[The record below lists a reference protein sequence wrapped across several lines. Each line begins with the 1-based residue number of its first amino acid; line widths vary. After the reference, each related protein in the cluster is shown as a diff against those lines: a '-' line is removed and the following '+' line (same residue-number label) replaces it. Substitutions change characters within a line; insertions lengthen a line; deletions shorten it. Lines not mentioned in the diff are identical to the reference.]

1 MPNISP
7 EPEALISCASH
18 RPRHLLEA
26 MITIP
31 DAEKPKTP
39 TLAERV
45 SSLGILDRLPLEIL
59 YMLLGRLD
67 IQSITSFV
75 RVSFRGNSYIESL
88 RAYRD
93 LVTFAPQ
100 TLMALGKTG
109 LLNLHSVTE
118 LHAALRQERCA
129 SCVEYGAFLFLPTC
143 ERCCWECLRHN
154 PLLRVLPSKEAKR
167 YFGLSERHIRQ
178 LPTISVIPS
187 NYGIS
192 RTPSPRSCRLGNIPT
207 DKFFGMAS
215 IPFPSLSAS
224 GRLEN
229 GLWCRGCE
237 ITLHHHDSLRLPRRV
252 LAALVPRNRDAL
264 LVLLGLERRAWST
277 ESFLEHIKHW
287 IIHDDGHYRLRTGR
301 GVRYL
306 RIPIGTFDD
315 DTMCRP
321 YLLITRLPE
330 LPDSPWTAMT
340 ISQDENGSL
349 TSVISMNPLPE
360 IRTEWH
366 EQHVDVLT
374 LKSTRRFRS
383 GVHEV
388 RYNDVPT
395 IAKIACFEWE
405 MRRIER
411 EMWAYSLLEDHHNQH
426 PNKSPIVSKFLAHLT
441 DNGRTMGLLLEKVK
455 GSRLAPTIRSAAKP
469 YFAGFIVTLGWSMG
483 TSSVRLVDFEH
494 TEDFDEL
501 LAREELLSL
510 PAELTEETGR
520 EATVEVK

>member
-1 MPNISP
+1 MPNISS
-7 EPEALISCASH
+7 EPEAPISCASH
-18 RPRHLLEA
+18 RPCHLLEA
-26 MITIP
+26 MITMP
-31 DAEKPKTP
+31 DVEKPKNP

-45 SSLGILDRLPLEIL
+45 SSLSILDRLPPEIL
-59 YMLLGRLD
+59 YMLLGMLD
-67 IQSITSFV
+67 IQTIASFV
-75 RVSFRGNSYIESL
+75 RVSFRGHSYIQSL
-88 RAYRD
+88 LAYRD
-93 LVTFAPQ
+93 LVAFAPQ

-129 SCVEYGAFLFLPTC
+129 SCVEYGAFFFLPTC

-154 PLLRVLPSKEAKR
+154 PSLRVLPPKEAKR
-167 YFGLSERHIRQ
+167 YFGLSEWHIQR
-178 LPTISVIPS
+178 LPTISVIPG

-192 RTPSPRSCRLGNIPT
+192 RTPSQRSCRLVSVKAAKELGLMVHGSADQLSQVMKTKCKSGGLRVDGRFLQSDPVISQNQDPLLLPSQGNIPA

-229 GLWCRGCE
+229 E
-237 ITLHHHDSLRLPRRV
+237 
-252 LAALVPRNRDAL
+252 
-264 LVLLGLERRAWST
+264 
-277 ESFLEHIKHW
+277 

-330 LPDSPWTAMT
+330 LPDSPWTVMT

-349 TSVISMNPLPE
+349 TSVISMDPLPE

-383 GVHEV
+383 GVHEA

-411 EMWAYSLLEDHHNQH
+411 EIWAYSLLEDHHNQH
-426 PNKSPIVSKFLAHLT
+426 PNKSPIVPKFLAYLT
-441 DNGRTMGLLLEKVK
+441 ENGRVMGLLLEKVK
-455 GSRLAPTIRSAAKP
+455 GSQLAPTIWSAAKP
-469 YFAGFIVTLGWSMG
+469 YFPGFIVTLGWSMG
-483 TSSVRLVDFEH
+483 T
-494 TEDFDEL
+494 
-501 LAREELLSL
+501 
-510 PAELTEETGR
+510 
-520 EATVEVK
+520 

>member
-1 MPNISP
+1 MP
-7 EPEALISCASH
+7 
-18 RPRHLLEA
+18 
-26 MITIP
+26 
-31 DAEKPKTP
+31 DVEKPKNP

-45 SSLGILDRLPLEIL
+45 SSLSILDRLPPEIL
-59 YMLLGRLD
+59 YMLLGMLD
-67 IQSITSFV
+67 IQTIASFV
-75 RVSFRGNSYIESL
+75 RASFRGHSYIQSL
-88 RAYRD
+88 LAYRD
-93 LVTFAPQ
+93 LVAFAPQ

-129 SCVEYGAFLFLPTC
+129 SCVEYGAFFFLPTC

-154 PLLRVLPSKEAKR
+154 PSLRVLPPKEAKR
-167 YFGLSERHIRQ
+167 YFGLSERHIRR
-178 LPTISVIPS
+178 LPTISVIPG

-192 RTPSPRSCRLGNIPT
+192 RTPSQRSCRLVSVKAAKELGLMVHGSADQLSQVMMTKCKSGGLRVDGRFLQSDPVISQNQDPLLLPSQGNIPT

-229 GLWCRGCE
+229 E
-237 ITLHHHDSLRLPRRV
+237 
-252 LAALVPRNRDAL
+252 
-264 LVLLGLERRAWST
+264 
-277 ESFLEHIKHW
+277 

-315 DTMCRP
+315 DTVCRP

-330 LPDSPWTAMT
+330 LPDSPWTVMT

-349 TSVISMNPLPE
+349 TSVISMDPLPE

-366 EQHVDVLT
+366 EQHVDILT

-383 GVHEV
+383 GVHEA

-411 EMWAYSLLEDHHNQH
+411 EIWAYSLLEDHHNQH
-426 PNKSPIVSKFLAHLT
+426 PNKSPIVPKFLAHLT
-441 DNGRTMGLLLEKVK
+441 ENGRIMGLLLEKVMK
-455 GSRLAPTIRSAAKP
+455 GSQLAPTIWSAAKP

-483 TSSVRLVDFEH
+483 T
-494 TEDFDEL
+494 
-501 LAREELLSL
+501 
-510 PAELTEETGR
+510 
-520 EATVEVK
+520 